1 MAHVRHESTRGGRI
15 SCDRIR
21 KHTDLPVLVGFGI
34 TSRADVLEIGKFAD
48 GAVVGS
54 ALLDAISNAE
64 LGEEVE
70 TASGFVGR
78 LASKENF

>member
-1 MAHVRHESTRGGRI
+1 M
-15 SCDRIR
+15 
-21 KHTDLPVLVGFGI
+21 GFGI

-48 GAVVGS
+48 GSVVGR

-78 LASKENF
+78 RASKENF